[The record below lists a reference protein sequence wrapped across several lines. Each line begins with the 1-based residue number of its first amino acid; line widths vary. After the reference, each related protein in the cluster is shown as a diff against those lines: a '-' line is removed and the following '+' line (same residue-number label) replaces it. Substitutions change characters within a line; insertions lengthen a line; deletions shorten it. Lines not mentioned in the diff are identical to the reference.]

1 MSLMSNFPN
10 GFANGVSVSGV
21 PILNT
26 YGGKVFWVSST
37 GGSDGNAG
45 THVRPFATL
54 NKAVSMCTASKGDII
69 MLMPGHAEN
78 VTAATSQV
86 IDKAGVQ
93 VIGLGSGDL
102 RPTFTYT
109 AASGSFEIDAAN
121 VMIQNVKFLAG
132 VEVTVGVNV
141 DASGVKLSG
150 CEWDWDADSDGF
162 TIGVDVDAVHHVTIE
177 GCTFIGDTADTDTG
191 DLSAIRIDAANHVKI
206 IGNYIYGQFPNAAIS
221 NDSGAAACANLTIAN
236 NTIYNVDSD
245 TGVGN
250 VIDLHNACT
259 GIIAYNNMG
268 GLEST
273 SVANLLDPGSCL
285 CIQNYAVNAID
296 ESAVIVPQAVS
307 T

>member
-1 MSLMSNFPN
+1 MSLISNYPG
-10 GFANGVSVSGV
+10 GFANGVTVREMPV
-21 PILNT
+21 LNT
-26 YGGKVFWVSST
+26 HGGKVFWVSSVE
-37 GGSDGNAG
+37 GSDGNPG

-54 NKAVSMCTASKGDII
+54 NKAVSFCRASKGDII

-78 VTAATSQV
+78 VTGATSQV

-109 AASGSFEIDAAN
+109 AAAGSFEIDAAN
-121 VMIQNVKFLAG
+121 VLIQNVKFLAG

-141 DASGVKLSG
+141 DASGVTLRG
-150 CEWDWDADSDGF
+150 CEWDWDADSDAF

-177 GCTFIGDTADTDTG
+177 SCTFIGDTADTDTG

-206 IGNYIYGQFPNAAIS
+206 VGNYIFGQFPNACIS
-221 NDSGAAACANLTIAN
+221 NDSDAAACLDLMIAH
-236 NTIYNVDSD
+236 NTAYNADSD
-245 TGVGN
+245 SGIGN

-259 GIIAYNNMG
+259 GVIAYNNLG
-268 GLEST
+268 GLASD
-273 SVANLLDPGSCL
+273 SVASLLDPGSCL
-285 CIQNYAVNAID
+285 CIENYAVNAID
-296 ESAVIVPQAVS
+296 ESAVKVPLTAS